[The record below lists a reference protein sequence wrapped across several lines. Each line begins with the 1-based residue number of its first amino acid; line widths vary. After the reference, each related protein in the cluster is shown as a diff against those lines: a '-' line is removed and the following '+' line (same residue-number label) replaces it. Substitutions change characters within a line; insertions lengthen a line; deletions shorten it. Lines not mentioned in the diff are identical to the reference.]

1 MISRVILMGIFGVM
15 GLRNLYPIDP
25 EPIVLTPVQLRERA
39 KQKSVSE
46 VCRRNKKQSKT
57 VKDLC
62 KRWEKH
68 NG

>member
-15 GLRNLYPIDP
+15 GLRNLYPP
-25 EPIVLTPVQLRERA
+25 EPVVLTPVQIRERA

-46 VCRRNKKQSKT
+46 VCKKNKKQSKT
-57 VKDLC
+57 LKDLC

-68 NG
+68 A